1 MWDTYRKCVRTMLR
15 RWAISGALVVLVML
29 GGACESAAPASPSPP
44 PMDKAQELD
53 KLRSLAFAYWEAFNG
68 YDADSVLGYLE
79 ESYRQQRDE
88 TVREEIGRI
97 KLFRVQLGLSEETPP
112 RLLSDHEGEMFLTM
126 KEPLGTRRIHMAFLK
141 VEGEWKVTFAEESK

>member
-1 MWDTYRKCVRTMLR
+1 M
-15 RWAISGALVVLVML
+15 
-29 GGACESAAPASPSPP
+29 
-44 PMDKAQELD
+44 
-53 KLRSLAFAYWEAFNG
+53 
-68 YDADSVLGYLE
+68 E

-126 KEPLGTRRIHMAFLK
+126 KEPLGTRRYPHGLP
-141 VEGEWKVTFAEESK
+141 